1 MRLVFRID
9 SNPIPLLPAGVAVC
23 MAFALSALPAGAIAQ
38 ESMSAASQTVSAAQ
52 QATDP
57 AADETSNVAAIPD
70 TAEIAADTDT
80 TGAQVLNVP
89 ADGAATND
97 IALDDQMLSRQRG
110 GAAGMVM
117 VAATPQLMHGSS
129 VTLWDEI
136 APPSPL
142 PVPID
147 AARAAQGNVAN
158 YQRK

>member
-9 SNPIPLLPAGVAVC
+9 SNPVPLLPAGFAVC
-23 MAFALSALPAGAIAQ
+23 VAFALSALPACAIAQ
-38 ESMSAASQTVSAAQ
+38 KSMSAAAQALSAAQ
-52 QATDP
+52 QSTDP
-57 AADETSNVAAIPD
+57 AADKTLNAAAASD
-70 TAEIAADTDT
+70 TAVIAGETDLN
-80 TGAQVLNVP
+80 GAQVLNVP
-89 ADGAATND
+89 ADGAATNG

-110 GAAGMVM
+110 GAADMVM
-117 VAATPQLMHGSS
+117 VAAPPQLMHGSS

-147 AARAAQGNVAN
+147 AAQGNVAN